1 MGALHCLWV
10 WPQCFSSTHDG
21 FPLSL
26 KWQVNGGSGME
37 DGEYKI
43 EGALH
48 CLWVWPQ
55 CYQAH
60 SMEFSPKWQVNGG
73 MKHNHALR

>member
-1 MGALHCLWV
+1 MRRRRRRRRREEEEEEEDEEEG
-10 WPQCFSSTHDG
+10 
-21 FPLSL
+21 
-26 KWQVNGGSGME
+26 GGSGRREEEE

-43 EGALH
+43 EV
-48 CLWVWPQ
+48 LWVH
-55 CYQAH
+55 CTVYGCGHSALQAH